1 MSDTPETDLEDDLYL
16 ECASPCIVKE
26 STGAI
31 FTGDFVPAEFAR
43 RLERERDELRRLWEA
58 ECAESRKL
66 EQDREYN
73 AELLA
78 EAWKDAAMWKANHDN
93 QVELKSI
100 ISKRGDLRDRA
111 PRVEK
116 LIAERDQLR
125 DAVKWALGESGDFG
139 SRPKAVGAYWWR
151 EELRK
156 RAGI

>member
-1 MSDTPETDLEDDLYL
+1 MSDTPETDRWYGDDSSEFEAFEYM
-16 ECASPCIVKE
+16 PCYIYFEMKKL
-26 STGAI
+26 ARN
-31 FTGDFVPAEFAR
+31 FAR
-43 RLERERDELRRLWEA
+43 RLERERNEA
-58 ECAESRKL
+58 TKTAL
-66 EQDREYN
+66 
-73 AELLA
+73 
-78 EAWKDAAMWKANHDN
+78 MWKANHDN

-111 PRVEK
+111 PKVEK

-156 RAGI
+156 RAGISEPNKTTKNE